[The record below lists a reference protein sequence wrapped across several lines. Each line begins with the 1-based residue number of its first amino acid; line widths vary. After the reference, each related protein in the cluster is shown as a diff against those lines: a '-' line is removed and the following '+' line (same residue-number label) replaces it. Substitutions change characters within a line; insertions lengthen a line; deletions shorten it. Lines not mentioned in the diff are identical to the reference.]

1 MISPYQSI
9 LITAEMTL
17 VLHTIFGKDN
27 IGTTQYIV
35 EMTSLIHI
43 INSVLHLL
51 DCWDDISTI
60 HNIQIW
66 LHQYY
71 T

>member
-1 MISPYQSI
+1 MISSYQRIHINAEMISPYQSI

-51 DCWDDISTI
+51 DC
-60 HNIQIW
+60 
-66 LHQYY
+66 
-71 T
+71 